1 MSADT
6 PRSPAA
12 PGESLEG
19 AHQALHSTLAALVAR
34 LRRADEATLAEV
46 KATLTTLASS
56 DNGSRVRDEL
66 ENLAKG
72 ELLEVKWEIEEVIEA
87 TTPKKAPPPA
97 PPPAPAPAVE
107 TPDQQEMRR
116 IGDHF
121 GLRDLAADA
130 RRRDSVSASE
140 AWFGGEA
147 TFDVIDLREDVAAH
161 GQRIESFRIDA
172 WDGESWSEI
181 ARGGTVGM
189 RRLVRIEPKKAR
201 GVRCVIT
208 GSRGEPKGVAL
219 SVHCQPEKPK

>member
-34 LRRADEATLAEV
+34 LRRADEATLTEV
-46 KATLTTLASS
+46 KATLTTLASG

-97 PPPAPAPAVE
+97 PPPAPAPAAKPAAKAPARPGAKPAPAARPPAE
-107 TPDQQEMRR
+107 GARMS
-116 IGDHF
+116 
-121 GLRDLAADA
+121 AADFVLVYDDPRGITLHKSKEGDRWVLTQPDPYTGA
-130 RRRDSVSASE
+130 PTTYNLRPQEVE
-140 AWFGGEA
+140 AVKAQLEGSPYWVIGGA
-147 TFDVIDLREDVAAH
+147 
-161 GQRIESFRIDA
+161 
-172 WDGESWSEI
+172 
-181 ARGGTVGM
+181 
-189 RRLVRIEPKKAR
+189 
-201 GVRCVIT
+201 
-208 GSRGEPKGVAL
+208 
-219 SVHCQPEKPK
+219 